1 MSIKGQYPRN
11 IRESV
16 QLLIPNSINTE
27 TITVETIQ

>member
-1 MSIKGQYPRN
+1 MSIKGQYARN